1 MHAKR
6 MNGGPD
12 RYTPIRVMAKWGRV
26 ALLVAIVAALVFTLL
41 ASFIPSLQAYRY
53 ASTRVLTATIGICG
67 VALGGEEWGRWY
79 GKVTALAGC
88 LILLAFFVPQLPGGL
103 YIMTGCTVTILI
115 FLIAGYGRKE
125 REGEGKRRVE

>member
-12 RYTPIRVMAKWGRV
+12 RYTPMRVMAKWGRV
-26 ALLVAIVAALVFTLL
+26 ALLVAIAAALAFTLL
-41 ASFIPSLQAYRY
+41 TSFIPSLQAYRY
-53 ASTRVLTATIGICG
+53 ASARVLTATIGICG

-103 YIMTGCTVTILI
+103 YIMTGCTATILI

-125 REGEGKRRVE
+125 RGGESKRRVE

>member
-1 MHAKR
+1 
-6 MNGGPD
+6 MNGGRD
-12 RYTPIRVMAKWGRV
+12 CYTPMRVMAKWGRV
-26 ALLVAIVAALVFTLL
+26 ALLVAIAAALAFTLL

-53 ASTRVLTATIGICG
+53 ASTHVLTATIGVCG

-79 GKVTALAGC
+79 GKVAALAGS

-125 REGEGKRRVE
+125 RAGESKRRAE

>member
-1 MHAKR
+1 
-6 MNGGPD
+6 MNGGRD
-12 RYTPIRVMAKWGRV
+12 CYTPMRVMAKWGRV
-26 ALLVAIVAALVFTLL
+26 ALLVAIAAALAFTLL
-41 ASFIPSLQAYRY
+41 ASFIPSLQADRY
-53 ASTRVLTATIGICG
+53 ASTRVPIATIGICG

-103 YIMTGCTVTILI
+103 YIMTGCTATILI

-125 REGEGKRRVE
+125 REGESKRRAE

>member
-26 ALLVAIVAALVFTLL
+26 ALLVAIAAALAFTLL

-53 ASTRVLTATIGICG
+53 ASTRMLTATIGVCG

-79 GKVTALAGC
+79 GKVAAFAGC

-125 REGEGKRRVE
+125 REGESKRRAE

>member
-1 MHAKR
+1 

-12 RYTPIRVMAKWGRV
+12 RYTPMRVMAKWGRV
-26 ALLVAIVAALVFTLL
+26 ALLVAIVVALTFTLL
-41 ASFIPSLQAYRY
+41 TSFIPSLQAYRY
-53 ASTRVLTATIGICG
+53 ASARVLTATIGVCG

-79 GKVTALAGC
+79 GKVAALAGC

-125 REGEGKRRVE
+125 REGESKRRVE

>member
-26 ALLVAIVAALVFTLL
+26 ALLVAIVAALAFTLL
-41 ASFIPSLQAYRY
+41 AAFIPSVPPYRY
-53 ASTRVLTATIGICG
+53 ASPRVLTATIGLCG
-67 VALGGEEWGRWY
+67 VAAGGEEWGRWY

-103 YIMTGCTVTILI
+103 YIMTGCTATILI
-115 FLIAGYGRKE
+115 CLIAGSGRTE
-125 REGEGKRRVE
+125 RGVESKRRVE

>member
-1 MHAKR
+1 

-12 RYTPIRVMAKWGRV
+12 RYTPRRVMAKWGRV
-26 ALLVAIVAALVFTLL
+26 ALLVAIAAALTFTLL

-53 ASTRVLTATIGICG
+53 ASTRMLTATIGVCG

-79 GKVTALAGC
+79 GKVAAFAGC

-125 REGEGKRRVE
+125 REGESKRRAE

>member
-1 MHAKR
+1 
-6 MNGGPD
+6 MNGGRD
-12 RYTPIRVMAKWGRV
+12 RYTPMRVMAKWGRV
-26 ALLVAIVAALVFTLL
+26 ALLMAIAAALTFTLL

-53 ASTRVLTATIGICG
+53 ASTRMLTATIGVCG

-79 GKVTALAGC
+79 GKVAALAGC

-125 REGEGKRRVE
+125 REGESKRRVE

>member
-12 RYTPIRVMAKWGRV
+12 RYTPIRVMAKWGRA
-26 ALLVAIVAALVFTLL
+26 ALLMAIVAALAFTLL
-41 ASFIPSLQAYRY
+41 ASFVPSLRAYRY
-53 ASTRVLTATIGICG
+53 VSTRVLTATIGICG

-79 GKVTALAGC
+79 GKVAALAGC

-103 YIMTGCTVTILI
+103 YIMTGCTATILI

-125 REGEGKRRVE
+125 RAGESKRRVE

>member
-1 MHAKR
+1 

-26 ALLVAIVAALVFTLL
+26 ALLVAIAAALAFTLL

-53 ASTRVLTATIGICG
+53 ASTRMLTATIGVCG

-79 GKVTALAGC
+79 GKVAAFAGC

-125 REGEGKRRVE
+125 REGESKRRAE

>member
-1 MHAKR
+1 

-12 RYTPIRVMAKWGRV
+12 RYTPMRVMAKWGRV
-26 ALLVAIVAALVFTLL
+26 ALLVAIVVALAFTLL

-53 ASTRVLTATIGICG
+53 ASTRMLTATIGVCG

-79 GKVTALAGC
+79 GKVAAFAGC

-125 REGEGKRRVE
+125 RKGESKRRVE